1 MKLLLR
7 RDVPRLGFV
16 GDVVEVTAGYARNY
30 LIPHRIAVEPSAAN
44 IKAIEEE
51 KKRAAAERKAR
62 REALE
67 DVAKRLEGV
76 EVMISAAANPEGR
89 LYGSVGPREIAAAL
103 RDEGHPV
110 EAAHVQ
116 CHDTIRELGNRMVP
130 IVFTDDLRTEVKVWV
145 VQEKAAGDLEGTTES
160 DAAAK
165 PADAAEGMEAIEDGG
180 QAEPDAHE

>member
-30 LIPHRIAVEPSAAN
+30 LIPHRI
-44 IKAIEEE
+44 
-51 KKRAAAERKAR
+51 
-62 REALE
+62 
-67 DVAKRLEGV
+67 V